1 MSSTQATVGEVG
13 KGSIGTTDAFK
24 QWHDM
29 RDVYMKSWAKVMGEA
44 VNSDDYAKANGTILE
59 SFLTVSAPFR
69 DAQQKAMLGA
79 LEQLNMPSRADFVS
93 LAERL
98 ANMEMLLDDIYA
110 KLSQI
115 QTLATNVAPRTT
127 QEAKPEAESQQSAS
141 ASSTRPMAEA
151 NAEAK
156 SQDRKTPAK
165 TNKNR
170 AR

>member
-1 MSSTQATVGEVG
+1 
-13 KGSIGTTDAFK
+13 
-24 QWHDM
+24 
-29 RDVYMKSWAKVMGEA
+29 
-44 VNSDDYAKANGTILE
+44 
-59 SFLTVSAPFR
+59 
-69 DAQQKAMLGA
+69 
-79 LEQLNMPSRADFVS
+79 
-93 LAERL
+93 
-98 ANMEMLLDDIYA
+98 MEMLLDDIYA